1 AAGIFLGTVTEWND
15 PLLQKE
21 NPGISLPA
29 KRIVAVHR
37 SDGSGTTRVFT
48 DWLSAT
54 SPAWRAGP
62 GAGMSVDF
70 PTGLGAKGN
79 EGVAGQVA
87 STPGTIG
94 YVELVYAVQNKL
106 PYAAVRNGAGAFVTA
121 TAASIAAAGE
131 ASLASMSDDLRV
143 SAVAAPGEAAYPITA
158 YTFVVLYAEQPDA
171 ARG

>member
-48 DWLSAT
+48 DWLAAT

-62 GAGMSVDF
+62 GVGMSVDF
-70 PTGLGAKGN
+70 PTGMGAKGN

-87 STPGTIG
+87 SARGTIG
-94 YVELVYAVQNKL
+94 YVELVYAVQNEL
-106 PYAAVRNGAGAFVTA
+106 PYAAVRNGAGAFVMPGP
-121 TAASIAAAGE
+121 ASIAAAGQ
-131 ASLASMSDDLRV
+131 AALAATPDDLRI
-143 SAVAAPGEAAYPITA
+143 SAVAAPGAAAYPITA
-158 YTFVVLYAEQPDA
+158 FAFVVLYGEQADA
-171 ARG
+171 A